1 MSSSFSGCINVIF
14 DMVSQLFS
22 FRMPWGLS
30 FGAVIVGVFGAPL
43 LVLAIKKF
51 F

>member
-1 MSSSFSGCINVIF
+1 MSSVMTILSDLLGNLFNVN
-14 DMVSQLFS
+14 L
-22 FRMPWGLS
+22 PWGIT

-43 LVLAIKKF
+43 LVKAYKKF

>member
-1 MSSSFSGCINVIF
+1 MDGLYWSFITSLFGDIF
-14 DMVSQLFS
+14 NFVT
-22 FRMPWGLS
+22 PWGIA

-43 LVLAIKKF
+43 LVKAYKKF

>member
-1 MSSSFSGCINVIF
+1 MILMSDYWTFISSFFN
-14 DMVSQLFS
+14 QLFN
-22 FRMPWGLS
+22 FQLPWGIA

-43 LVLAIKKF
+43 LVKAYKKF

>member
-1 MSSSFSGCINVIF
+1 MSDVLALDF
-14 DMVSQLFS
+14 DMISQIFNFS
-22 FRMPWGLS
+22 LPWGIT

-43 LVLAIKKF
+43 LVKAFRKF

>member
-1 MSSSFSGCINVIF
+1 MASYWPFIQS
-14 DMVSQLFS
+14 LFS
-22 FRMPWGLS
+22 QIFNFSLPWGIT

-43 LVLAIKKF
+43 LVKAYKKF

>member
-1 MSSSFSGCINVIF
+1 MADALSVVF
-14 DMVSQLFS
+14 DMIQQLFN
-22 FRMPWGLS
+22 FTLPWGIA

-43 LVLAIKKF
+43 LVKAIKKF